1 MSEISRISKAASGIE
16 SDRRGF
22 LKGAAAATVGGA
34 LGLSIPLRDELSIGA
49 LAQDV
54 KPLPEYVK
62 WKDPAAMIVHSEQTI
77 ETKRGYTA
85 SIITPE
91 ETLYVRN
98 NVKAPD
104 ESFVA
109 DRNAWQVEI
118 TGVKSPKT
126 LTVAELKTM
135 GLATVAMVLQCSG
148 NGRSYFQEKVKGTDK
163 KVSGTPWT
171 VGAAGCVIWTG
182 VPLKTV
188 VEALGG
194 VAEGAKFITGTGGE
208 KIPEGVEAKDVMVE
222 RSVPVGNLD
231 NVILA
236 WDLNGKPVSLAH
248 GGPLRMIVPGYSGVN
263 NVKYVK
269 KVALAAAESDA
280 KIQKSNYRL
289 HALGE
294 KASPDQPA
302 VWEMDVKSWITSP
315 LLDGKAGRVQITGV
329 AFGGMNAVA
338 SVEVSVDGGETWN
351 KAEFVGPD
359 LGRFAWRQFAL
370 SAEIK
375 PGSYTLVS
383 RATDSTGKA
392 QPKDLE
398 PNGSGYSHNGWLAPG
413 FKVTLA

>member
-1 MSEISRISKAASGIE
+1 MSEISRISKTASAIK

-22 LKGAAAATVGGA
+22 LKGAAVATVGSAFGFSMPFRDA
-34 LGLSIPLRDELSIGA
+34 LAPSA
-49 LAQDV
+49 LAQDA

-77 ETKRGYTA
+77 ETKRSYTA

-91 ETLYVRN
+91 ETLYIRN

-104 ESFVA
+104 ESIIA
-109 DRNAWQVEI
+109 DRDAWQVEI
-118 TGVKSPKT
+118 AGVKSPRT

-148 NGRSYFQEKVKGTDK
+148 NGRSYFQEQVKGTDK
-163 KVSGTPWT
+163 KVSGTAWA

-194 VAEGAKFITGTGGE
+194 VADGAKFITGTGGE

-222 RSVPVGNLD
+222 RSVPAGNLD
-231 NVILA
+231 TIILA
-236 WDLNGKPVSLAH
+236 WHLNGKPISLAH

-263 NVKYVK
+263 NVKYIK
-269 KVALAAAESDA
+269 KIALSPTESDA
-280 KIQKSNYRL
+280 KIQKANYRL
-289 HALGE
+289 HGIGE
-294 KASPDQPA
+294 KPSPDQPSI
-302 VWEMDVKSWITSP
+302 WEMEVKSWVTSP
-315 LLDGKAGRVQITGV
+315 LAGGKAGRVLITGV

-338 SVEVSVDGGETWN
+338 AVEVSVDGGENWK

-359 LGRFAWRQFAL
+359 LGKFAWRQFAL
-370 SAEIK
+370 PADLK
-375 PGSYTLVS
+375 AGSYTLVS

-413 FKVTLA
+413 VKVTLA